1 MQNGQ
6 LSYQMILEASRAWHM
21 PFAQVLGGAVLEEII
36 RRISVSCLHEEL
48 WLKNGSIIG
57 KEQYAKHLHLT
68 LEYACIVSKQGD
80 PTGLTKLSKLASDFC
95 KQILELDDA
104 YGVCVHLKNQSL
116 QKFLLLELQAEL
128 EGMQVPVA
136 FKCYLYQDDK
146 ISPRKEEFS
155 CMMFPEVT
163 VFYNSYPVET
173 LLVEKY
179 IEIITKLELLPNIG
193 VYYDIY
199 TLLNQKSVDGRKVRE
214 FIQDQC
220 VYTELFNGDKR
231 LEIIAGYQDYTY
243 MKKKWKVFLRSINQ
257 REPSWENVIERFLQF
272 FGPIC
277 QAVTEDHIFFGDWMP
292 ELNRFL

>member
-57 KEQYAKHLHLT
+57 KEQYAKHLRLT
-68 LEYACIVSKQGD
+68 LEYACMVSKQGD
-80 PTGLTKLSKLASDFC
+80 PTGLTKLSKLSSDFC
-95 KQILELDDA
+95 DEILELEDA
-104 YGVCVHLKNQSL
+104 YGVCVHLENQSL
-116 QKFLLLELQAEL
+116 QKFLLFELQAEL

-136 FKCYLYQDDK
+136 VKCYLHQDDK

-163 VFYNSYPVET
+163 VSYNSYPVET

-220 VYTELFNGDKR
+220 VYTGMFNGDKR
-231 LEIIAGYQDYTY
+231 LEIIAGYRDYTY

-257 REPSWENVIERFLQF
+257 REPSWESVIERFLQF

-277 QAVTEDHIFFGDWMP
+277 EAVTEDHIFFGDWMP